1 MLDRSGLECI
11 SDFPGVGWHVLFN
24 STRWRS
30 SDLEQQ
36 KEASRGSA
44 KLGVTRHSQP
54 VKTPHPQVSTVRF
67 TGGLRPESRPT
78 HPLKW
83 QLQTGSIPTACCRPL
98 PHQRNL
104 DFRLPDRFRLV
115 DGIVSVPLGKREA
128 TLAAEGRPGGGGRVM
143 MEISVFGLSMG
154 SHFGRRNEGA
164 RRRGRPG
171 SLWGIMVRDWQKLY
185 VVVTNTPTTNHTHR
199 PSSDLCERSTADLP
213 PTQPP
218 IGPDALPLP
227 QSRHPAARSN
237 LSSGRACGTR
247 FSHRNHGKRRRSPK
261 LALRMPLPEV

>member
-1 MLDRSGLECI
+1 MTFDCPSILDS
-11 SDFPGVGWHVLFN
+11 WM
-24 STRWRS
+24 
-30 SDLEQQ
+30 
-36 KEASRGSA
+36 A
-44 KLGVTRHSQP
+44 
-54 VKTPHPQVSTVRF
+54 
-67 TGGLRPESRPT
+67 
-78 HPLKW
+78 
-83 QLQTGSIPTACCRPL
+83 
-98 PHQRNL
+98 
-104 DFRLPDRFRLV
+104 
-115 DGIVSVPLGKREA
+115 
-128 TLAAEGRPGGGGRVM
+128 LAACPWGNGKPHWPQKCGRGGGRVM

-185 VVVTNTPTTNHTHR
+185 VGVTNTPTTNHTHR

-237 LSSGRACGTR
+237 LSSGRACRTR
-247 FSHRNHGKRRRSPK
+247 FSRTATPREATVLTKARTQNAVARGMPMRTRRKTSWSRRTK
-261 LALRMPLPEV
+261 V